1 MKKQQLMDTTD
12 TRWFLTWRDVEERLH
27 CLSFCLME
35 AGIDSVLQGLAK
47 QQQSHDPHTT
57 VMGLSHDPHTTVMG
71 LSHDPHT
78 TAMGLSHDPHTT
90 VMGLSHDPHTTAMG
104 LPHTSTVNL
113 LTSDTSRDWKL
124 SNF

>member
-57 VMGLSHDPHTTVMG
+57 VMGLSHDPHTT
-71 LSHDPHT
+71 
-78 TAMGLSHDPHTT
+78 
-90 VMGLSHDPHTTAMG
+90 AMG

>member
-1 MKKQQLMDTTD
+1 
-12 TRWFLTWRDVEERLH
+12 
-27 CLSFCLME
+27 ME

-90 VMGLSHDPHTTAMG
+90 AMG